1 MMINPLQF
9 YEIKNIKKICM
20 LTTEYLKIVDNV
32 NIYVLN
38 YPFSEDIL
46 CLE

>member
-20 LTTEYLKIVDNV
+20 LTTEYLKIIDK
-32 NIYVLN
+32 
-38 YPFSEDIL
+38 
-46 CLE
+46 C